1 MCGYAQQI
9 SSTEFGQQIS
19 GSSGQN
25 TETRPAEDQI
35 LWDQPISTAAN
46 KYGIVSTYYIQSDWG
61 LYSADDFIA
70 EEKVLINSILF
81 YGSQS
86 NENAQDLIEKVNLYF
101 YTDDNGIP
109 SGSPEDQGS
118 ELHKFSFDYSDLT
131 VEPGVDPFLGN
142 KIYHIDIKDILGEG
156 VELEPGHYWLS
167 IVFDIDM
174 DPNNFSDR
182 FSWTDSETLVLN
194 NPKAIST
201 ELGFTTWTTV
211 SEIGFP
217 VKAFA
222 FTLYGEEEILSTGSA
237 ELHDLQVYPNPA
249 TDVIYLS
256 GTNVKQI
263 NSVRAT
269 NMNGQSIT
277 LNYKNGQVDVSQL
290 AAGNYIY
297 YSD

>member
-156 VELEPGHYWLS
+156 G
-167 IVFDIDM
+167 
-174 DPNNFSDR
+174 
-182 FSWTDSETLVLN
+182 
-194 NPKAIST
+194 
-201 ELGFTTWTTV
+201 
-211 SEIGFP
+211 
-217 VKAFA
+217 
-222 FTLYGEEEILSTGSA
+222 
-237 ELHDLQVYPNPA
+237 
-249 TDVIYLS
+249 
-256 GTNVKQI
+256 GT
-263 NSVRAT
+263 
-269 NMNGQSIT
+269 
-277 LNYKNGQVDVSQL
+277 
-290 AAGNYIY
+290 
-297 YSD
+297 